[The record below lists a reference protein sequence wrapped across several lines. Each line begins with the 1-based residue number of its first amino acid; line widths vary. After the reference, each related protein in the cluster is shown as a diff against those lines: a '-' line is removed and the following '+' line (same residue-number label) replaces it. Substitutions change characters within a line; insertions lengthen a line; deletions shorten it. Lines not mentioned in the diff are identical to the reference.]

1 MAISRIQKGD
11 KVKVISGKYKGI
23 VGLITGVFKKEYYGG
38 VIKKRVTVSE
48 IPRIVKF
55 KKAVNYNGQKFPGS
69 QTMVERKIDSSN
81 VSLVTDKGEISK
93 SKVEI
98 QGDKKVRVLK
108 KNSEVVVKTNPEAE
122 KSDTKEDKKTKTK

>member
-23 VGLITGVFKKEYYGG
+23 SGVITGVFKKEYYGG

-108 KNSEVVVKTNPEAE
+108 KNSEIVVKSKPETE
-122 KSDTKEDKKTKTK
+122 KLDTKEDKKTKTK

>member
-23 VGLITGVFKKEYYGG
+23 VGVITGVFKKEYFGG

-55 KKAVNYNGQKFPGS
+55 KKAVNYNGQRFPGS

-81 VSLVTDKGEISK
+81 VSLITESGEISK

-98 QGDKKVRVLK
+98 QGDKKVRIFKKTLK
-108 KNSEVVVKTNPEAE
+108 VVEKTKPEAD
-122 KSDTKEDKKTKTK
+122 KIDKKDDKKTKTK

>member
-23 VGLITGVFKKEYYGG
+23 VGVITGVFKKEYYGG

-108 KNSEVVVKTNPEAE
+108 KNSEVVVKSKPEAE
-122 KSDTKEDKKTKTK
+122 KLDTKEDKKTKTK

>member
-23 VGLITGVFKKEYYGG
+23 VGIITGVFKKEYFGG

-81 VSLVTDKGEISK
+81 VSLITDKGEISK

-98 QGDKKVRVLK
+98 KEGKKVRILK
-108 KNSEVVVKTNPEAE
+108 KNSAIVE
-122 KSDTKEDKKTKTK
+122 KSKPEPEKLETKEDKKTKTK

>member
-108 KNSEVVVKTNPEAE
+108 KNSEVVVKSKPEVE
-122 KSDTKEDKKTKTK
+122 KLDTKEDKKTKTK